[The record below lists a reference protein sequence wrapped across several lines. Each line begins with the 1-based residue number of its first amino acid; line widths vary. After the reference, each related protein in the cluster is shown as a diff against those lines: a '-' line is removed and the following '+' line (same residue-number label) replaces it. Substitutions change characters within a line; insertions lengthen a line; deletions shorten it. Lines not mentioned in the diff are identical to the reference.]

1 MAKYLQSKNGAK
13 KIVLSVVVV
22 VGITVL
28 FGILLTGR
36 LNNKYEPN
44 DGHDGVNATL
54 QNSEVTSGV
63 VEDPLDNAMPAMD
76 STAGLSVPEYFDK
89 ISSPE
94 SVYDIRVD
102 EGKLISG
109 PSEIRIKKD
118 TIVRV
123 NVLVKDEEAR
133 LRLEGYEIITE
144 SDLPSPGGFSFIANK
159 TGDFKFYAL
168 PEDEHDDVSDE
179 HPVELGHIIVE

>member
-13 KIVLSVVVV
+13 KIVLIIVVVV
-22 VGITVL
+22 
-28 FGILLTGR
+28 GILLTGR

-44 DGHDGVNATL
+44 DRHDGVNATL
-54 QNSEVTSGV
+54 QSSEVTSGT
-63 VEDPLDNAMPAMD
+63 VEDPLDNVMSATD
-76 STAGLSVPEYFDK
+76 STAGLSVSEYFDK

-118 TIVRV
+118 TVVRV

-133 LRLEGYEIITE
+133 LRSE
-144 SDLPSPGGFSFIANK
+144 
-159 TGDFKFYAL
+159 
-168 PEDEHDDVSDE
+168 EHTS
-179 HPVELGHIIVE
+179 ELQSQR